1 MPLMLWGLTRIFFA
15 DKKGDILMNEKIKEI
30 LRSYVDELE
39 GIELTDDLELISGGF
54 IDSFDVVNL
63 ISEFESAFD
72 VTVPLDSLA
81 IERFETVA
89 DIAQVIKELQN

>member
-1 MPLMLWGLTRIFFA
+1 MPLTSWDLTKKFFP

-30 LRSYVDELE
+30 LKDYVDELADTE
-39 GIELTDDLELISGGF
+39 ITDDMELISGGF
-54 IDSFDVVNL
+54 IDSFDVINL
-63 ISEFESAFD
+63 IAEFESAFD

-89 DIAQVIKELQN
+89 DIAQVIRELQE

>member
-1 MPLMLWGLTRIFFA
+1 MSWDLTKKFFP

-30 LRSYVDELE
+30 LKDYVDELADTE
-39 GIELTDDLELISGGF
+39 ITDDMELISGGF
-54 IDSFDVVNL
+54 IDSFDVINL
-63 ISEFESAFD
+63 IAEFESAFD

-89 DIAQVIKELQN
+89 DIAQVIRELQE